1 MKAITIK
8 EYGAEPELTE
18 VADPQSGRGQL
29 LITVQ
34 AAGVNPVD
42 SMVAA
47 GAMRDVIPATFPL
60 ILGADFAGV
69 VTSVGPGAAQFAQ
82 GQAVFGQ
89 LMIAP
94 LGSAGTYAERIAVTA
109 DAPIA
114 PIPAGLDPVEAAALP
129 TAGVTALEIIESLE
143 ALAGKS
149 VLLVGAAGGGV
160 GSFATQLA
168 VNAGARVIA
177 VAGPDARDRMQTYK
191 VAHTVDYTAGA
202 VPAALARVCP
212 DGVDVVI
219 DLASDADA
227 FSSLASLVRPGGT
240 ALTTRGVADAAALA
254 ANNVNGVN
262 FVASVTS
269 VQLTR
274 LADAVVAGDVAV
286 PPITRI
292 KLDEVPLLAAAAHV
306 DGKTV
311 IVLKPPHRITC

>member
-18 VADPQSGRGQL
+18 VADPQPGRGQL
-29 LITVQ
+29 LITVE

-42 SMVAA
+42 GMVAA
-47 GAMRDVIPATFPL
+47 GAMRDAIPATFPL

-89 LMIAP
+89 LMIPP

-114 PIPAGLDPVEAAALP
+114 PIPAGLDPVGAAALP

-149 VLLVGAAGGGV
+149 VLLVGAAGGV

-202 VPAALARVCP
+202 VPVALTRVCP

-254 ANNVNGVN
+254 ASNVNGVN

-269 VQLTR
+269 AQLTQ
-274 LADAVVAGDVAV
+274 LANAVVTGDVAV

-292 KLDEVPLLAAAAHV
+292 KLAEVPLLAAAAHA

-311 IVLKPPHRITC
+311 IVL